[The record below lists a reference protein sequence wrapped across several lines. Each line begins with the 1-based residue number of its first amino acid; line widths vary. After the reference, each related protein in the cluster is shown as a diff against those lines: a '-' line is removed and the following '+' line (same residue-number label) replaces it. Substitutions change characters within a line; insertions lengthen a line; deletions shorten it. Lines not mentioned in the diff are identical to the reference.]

1 MTDRVRILFVHHCGI
16 FGGSSRSL
24 CEVIRE
30 VTARGV
36 NACVLTP
43 SGNVVEQF
51 SAVGAEVIT
60 CRGIVQ
66 WDNTSY
72 SYYRGLRW
80 LVLLRELL
88 YVPATVSGLLK
99 ARKRWRDIDIVHL
112 NEITAVI
119 PAVLARWLFRRPV
132 VMHARAVYRTTAES
146 RRSRLIM
153 RILGAVVDRIV
164 AIDQTVA
171 RSLPAD
177 QRIVIIHNGFRAS
190 GTLGVGHFMDPAIE
204 RVLATNRLKVAM
216 VGNLLSVKGV
226 REFVEAAKLCRDRG
240 LKIDFVL
247 VGANIRRK
255 SGLMRLVEWI
265 GLNQDS
271 REWVTSYIRE
281 NALEDVVHLT
291 GPTMN
296 IGEIYKKIDVLCFP
310 SYFDAPGRPV
320 FEAAF
325 FGVPSIVA
333 VNRPTADTFVHEE
346 TGLAIPARD
355 PKALAEAIQR
365 LHDDPNERKRMG
377 AAARRLAEENF
388 DVKKNAQKLVALYKS
403 LLPADAGWRQ
413 AFAGDS
419 AESKPR
425 RT

>member
-1 MTDRVRILFVHHCGI
+1 MRVLYVHHCGI

-30 VTARGV
+30 ITAKGV

-43 SGNVVEQF
+43 NGNVVEQF
-51 SAVGAEVIT
+51 IAVGAEVVT
-60 CRGIVQ
+60 CRGIAQ

-72 SYYRGLRW
+72 SYYQGLRW

-88 YVPATVSGLLK
+88 HLPATVSGLLK
-99 ARKRWRDIDIVHL
+99 ARKRWCDIDVVHL

-119 PAVLARWLFRRPV
+119 PAILARWLFRRRPV

-146 RRSRLIM
+146 LRSRLTM
-153 RILGAVVDRIV
+153 RILSTVVDRIV

-177 QRIVIIHNGFRAS
+177 QRIVVIHNGFGVS
-190 GTLGVGHFMDPAIE
+190 GTLGVGRAVDPAID
-204 RVLATNRLKVAM
+204 RALATRRLKVAM
-216 VGNLLSVKGV
+216 VGNLLAVKGV
-226 REFVEAAKLCRDRG
+226 REFVKAAKLCRDRG
-240 LKIDFVL
+240 LKVDFVL

-255 SGLMRLVEWI
+255 SRLMRLVEWI

-271 REWVTSYIRE
+271 REWVAQYIRE

-291 GPTMN
+291 GSTMN
-296 IGEIYKKIDVLCFP
+296 IGEVYRKIDVLCFP

-333 VNRPTADTFVHEE
+333 VTRPTADTFVHEV

-355 PKALAEAIQR
+355 PVALAEAIQR
-365 LHDDPNERKRMG
+365 LHDDPSERKRMG
-377 AAARRLAEENF
+377 TAARRLAEEKF
-388 DVKKNAQKLVALYKS
+388 DVKKNAQKLIALYRS

-413 AFAGDS
+413 AFAGNS
-419 AESKPR
+419 TESKPR